1 MSDLPPRLPETPP
14 CRRWWEGHR
23 RYWLLSLTLLALVSA
38 GLVIQRLLAASHPR
52 PPLRVMVVRAAADPG
67 SGLSEAEAQTLS
79 NLFEDVLEGF
89 GNCSVS
95 KAETLPDADMWKDPV
110 PEGLVIRLHPRKVGV
125 LLALDSE
132 LASPDR
138 IQRRQPLLWRT
149 MTPTSPLEAYRSLI
163 EGLPAEVL
171 DARFEALIP
180 EKPEAFW
187 HLFKALGSGP
197 TQQAFAA
204 AKAARQQA
212 PDCAGPD
219 FVLGHLHYLR
229 ANNSTAKPEDLEQAQ
244 QHFQEA
250 MKVTIN
256 YPSGVYDLARLK
268 SDTGSAEAALKLTLK
283 ARSSRPNGRALLGA
297 LAYCARY
304 SGMLDL
310 AARANARANALD
322 INPKAPPRLQLALFY
337 QGNLA
342 DFERSLYLRPGS
354 YSNNLVQFYMGRLA
368 LHRGETERAIA
379 HLEEGENGFG
389 GSQKVTRLCRSFR
402 LILQGQSSMARIDL
416 ERVRAELNAALIPD
430 GEMTLSVAEAYLLI
444 GEPDSAMDL
453 VEQSVQQ
460 GFQCT
465 PWFEQNPVLAPLR
478 DSPRWQKLH
487 RFLLDQQA
495 RMYSNHPEAG
505 WGL

>member
-1 MSDLPPRLPETPP
+1 MPDLPPRLPDTSPY
-14 CRRWWEGHR
+14 CRWWESYR
-23 RYWLLSLTLLALVSA
+23 RYWILGLTLLALIPA
-38 GLVIQRLLAASHPR
+38 GVVIRRLLVASHR
-52 PPLRVMVVRAAADPG
+52 APLRVMVVRAAADPG

-95 KAETLPDADMWKDPV
+95 KAETLPDADTWRDSV
-110 PEGLVIRLHPRKVGV
+110 PEGLVIRLHPRKVGE

-149 MTPTSPLEAYRSLI
+149 MTPTAPLEAYRSLI
-163 EGLPAEVL
+163 QGLPAEIL
-171 DARFEALIP
+171 DTRFEALIP
-180 EKPEAFW
+180 RTPDAFW
-187 HLFKALGSGP
+187 QLFTALGSGP
-197 TQQAFAA
+197 TPEALAAAQAAKQQA
-204 AKAARQQA
+204 RG
-212 PDCAGPD
+212 CAGPD

-229 ANNSTAKPEDLEQAQ
+229 ASIPTGKPEDLERAQ
-244 QHFQEA
+244 RHFQEA
-250 MKVTIN
+250 MRVTAN
-256 YPSGVYDLARLK
+256 YPSGLYDLVRLK
-268 SDTGSAEAALKLTLK
+268 SDTGSAQAALELALKL
-283 ARSSRPNGRALLGA
+283 RSSRPNGRALLGA
-297 LAYCARY
+297 LAYGARY

-310 AARANARANALD
+310 AVRANARASALD

-342 DFERSLYLRPGS
+342 EFERSLYLRPGS

-368 LHRGETERAIA
+368 IQRGETERAIA
-379 HLEEGENGFG
+379 HLEEGENASG

-402 LILQGQSSMARIDL
+402 LILQGKPSKARSDL
-416 ERVRAELNAALIPD
+416 HQVRRELNIALVPD
-430 GEMTLSVAEAYLLI
+430 GEMTLSVAEGYLLM
-444 GEPDSAMDL
+444 GEPNPAMDL

-465 PWFEQNPVLAPLR
+465 PWFEQNPLLAPLR
-478 DSPRWQKLH
+478 ESPRWQKLH
-487 RFLLDQQA
+487 RHLLDQQA
-495 RMYSNHPEAG
+495 QMYSRHPEAS